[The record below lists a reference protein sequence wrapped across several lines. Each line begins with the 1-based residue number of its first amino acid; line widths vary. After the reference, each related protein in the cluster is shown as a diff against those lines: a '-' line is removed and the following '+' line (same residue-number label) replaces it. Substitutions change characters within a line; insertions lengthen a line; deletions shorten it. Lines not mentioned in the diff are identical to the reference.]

1 MFFPELEINYWPF
14 HAHSLPFSC
23 CVVSLEGWRIS
34 SCTNLALPWSLPSIW
49 TQPLKVLTGGK
60 RAGKR
65 HPRYGDIP
73 GMDPLASSLPGQGLA
88 VAVFLYLNP
97 ELLFGT
103 HKIIGTTF
111 FLFPFRASG
120 DGRSPSLSYIL
131 SPFTTGFFNYP
142 TWVLHLC
149 LAGTL
154 INTFSFYVSMG

>member
-23 CVVSLEGWRIS
+23 CVVSLEGWRKAHVPTWPFLGLCPPFGLS
-34 SCTNLALPWSLPSIW
+34 HWRCW
-49 TQPLKVLTGGK
+49 QEVRGQE
-60 RAGKR
+60 R
-65 HPRYGDIP
+65 DIP
-73 GMDPLASSLPGQGLA
+73 GMDPLASSLPGQGVA

-97 ELLFGT
+97 ELPFGT

-120 DGRSPSLSYIL
+120 DGRSSSSLSYFL
-131 SPFTTGFFNYP
+131 SPFITGFFNYP
-142 TWVLHLC
+142 IWVLHLC

-154 INTFSFYVSMG
+154 INTFSFYVSTG